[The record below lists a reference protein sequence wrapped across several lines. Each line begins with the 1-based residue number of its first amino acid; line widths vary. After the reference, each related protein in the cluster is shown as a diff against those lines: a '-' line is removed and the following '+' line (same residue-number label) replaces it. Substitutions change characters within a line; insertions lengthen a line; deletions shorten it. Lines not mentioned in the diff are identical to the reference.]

1 MAVRPDSERADDPTT
16 PSLGSH
22 TWTDLDGARPIL
34 VVPLGSTEQHG
45 PHLPLETDTRI
56 ATAIADRVAARRDDV
71 LVAPALPYGSSGE
84 HAGFP
89 GTLSIGRDALETLL
103 VELGRSADAFAGT
116 VFVCGHGGNAVPV
129 ERAVERLRSEGRR
142 TLSWYPRTP
151 GGDHHA
157 GRTETA
163 LMLAIDPTLV
173 RIDRAEAGATTP
185 LPDLMDE
192 LRRGG
197 VVAVSPNGVLG
208 DPRDAD
214 AEEGRDLLSMLCDD
228 LDALIDTF
236 TAR

>member
-1 MAVRPDSERADDPTT
+1 MVVRPDSERADDPTT

-22 TWTDLDGARPIL
+22 TWTDLDGTRTIL

-56 ATAIADRVAARRDDV
+56 ATAIADRVATRRDDV

-89 GTLSIGRDALETLL
+89 GTLSIGRDALEILL

-129 ERAVERLRSEGRR
+129 ERAVERLRAEGRR
-142 TLSWYPRTP
+142 TLSWYPRIP

-163 LMLAIDPTLV
+163 LMLAVDPTLV

-185 LPDLMDE
+185 LADLMDE

-197 VVAVSPNGVLG
+197 VAAVSPNGVLG

-228 LDALIDTF
+228 LDALIDTLR
-236 TAR
+236 AR